1 MKINKQELHKLFAE
15 LKTNKQEDV
24 FNELYN
30 KCGNLVYKIAF
41 SILKNKE
48 NSEEIK
54 QMVFLKIWKINKEI
68 LPDKNEASWLY
79 AVTKNEAITF
89 LKKQKNTINI
99 DEIYYIS
106 DECDNIFNVE
116 DKESYNKIIS
126 VLDKKEQ
133 EIVSLKVISNLSFR
147 QISQILGE
155 PIGTIQWRYYKADHT
170 LKLL

>member
-1 MKINKQELHKLFAE
+1 MKSINKQELHKLFAE

-48 NSEEIK
+48 NSEDIK
-54 QMVFLKIWKINKEI
+54 QIVFLKIWKINKEI

-79 AVTKNEAITF
+79 AVTKTEAITF

-99 DEIYYIS
+99 D
-106 DECDNIFNVE
+106 
-116 DKESYNKIIS
+116 
-126 VLDKKEQ
+126 
-133 EIVSLKVISNLSFR
+133 
-147 QISQILGE
+147 
-155 PIGTIQWRYYKADHT
+155 
-170 LKLL
+170 